1 MTFDEITDR
10 AKALQAAIEIINA
23 EDDPLGVRDIKILYE
38 IRQTLILAE
47 RDVQLEML
55 RERAPCR
62 DVARLVV
69 EALTDEPQHIS
80 KIAAAIGVSPSR
92 VLHTLERTAHARRA
106 KGGGGWV
113 RGDGDHP

>member
-38 IRQTLILAE
+38 IRRTLILAE
-47 RDVQLEML
+47 RDAKLEL
-55 RERAPCR
+55 LRAPPKA